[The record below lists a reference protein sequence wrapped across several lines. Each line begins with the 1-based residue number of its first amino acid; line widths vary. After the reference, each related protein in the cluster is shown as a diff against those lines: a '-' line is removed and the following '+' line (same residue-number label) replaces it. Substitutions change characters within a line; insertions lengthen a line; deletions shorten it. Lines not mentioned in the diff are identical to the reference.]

1 MPTTLPAR
9 AELPQNR
16 TWDETSIFATRADWE
31 AACTDLVRG
40 AEAARRRQGT
50 LHGGPDALSGFLEES
65 ERLQSLLDKV
75 YIYTTLLTSV
85 DAGDQEAAAMSDRA
99 RGLAAQMGAALS
111 FAEPELIDIGLNTVR
126 GWIQGDPRLERYG
139 HWLDRLERRAR
150 HVRSAEVEELLGL
163 VADPLGAPRRA
174 HGVLADAELAFAPA
188 ADEGG
193 NLHPVAQS
201 SYAELLTRSDRV
213 LRQHAFESY
222 ADAYLGV
229 RSTVAAL
236 LSGGIKRD
244 WFYAR
249 SRGYESSVE
258 AALDSNDIPGH
269 VVGNVVD
276 SFRAHLGIW
285 HRYWRVRRSAL
296 GVSELRDYDIRAVLA
311 PDVKVSYEQAV
322 DWISEGVRP
331 LGEDYVEILRR
342 GALEERWVDVYP
354 NRGKRLGA
362 FSTGSQGTH
371 PFIMMSFGGNVF
383 GLSTLAHELGHSM
396 HTYFATHTQPFVYSD
411 YGIFVAEVASN
422 MHQALVRAHLLETQK
437 DRNLQ
442 IALLEEAMSNFHR
455 YLLVM
460 PTLCRLELEMHARIE
475 RGEPLTAD
483 GLSELIGDW
492 LSEAYG
498 GELVMDRPRAS
509 MLWAQFH
516 THLYSN
522 FYVYQYTTGIGGAQ
536 ALARTVLA
544 GGEEGAAAVD
554 RYRSFLSAGGSL
566 YPLDALRLAGV
577 DLGSREPVDL
587 AFEALDGVV
596 TRLEDLLG

>member
-1 MPTTLPAR
+1 MSTTLPSR

-31 AACTDLVRG
+31 AACTDLLQG
-40 AEAARRRQGT
+40 AEAVRRLQGT
-50 LHGGPDALSGFLEES
+50 LHEGPDALAGFLEES

-85 DAGDQEAAAMSDRA
+85 DAGDQEAAAMGDRA
-99 RGLAAQMGAALS
+99 RGLAAQVVAALS
-111 FAEPELIDIGLNTVR
+111 FAEPELIATGLDTVR
-126 GWIQGDPRLERYG
+126 GWIQGDPRLERYA

-163 VADPLGAPRRA
+163 AGDPLGAPRMA
-174 HGVLADAELAFAPA
+174 HGVLADGELAFAPA
-188 ADEGG
+188 ADRDG

-229 RSTVAAL
+229 RKTIAAL
-236 LSGGIKRD
+236 LSGGVKRD

-249 SRGYESSVE
+249 SRGYQSSVE

-269 VVGNVVD
+269 VVANVVD
-276 SFRAHLGIW
+276 SFRAHVGIW

-296 GVSELRDYDIRAVLA
+296 GVSELRDYDARAVLA

-422 MHQALVRAHLLETQK
+422 MHQALVRAHLLETQD

-442 IALLEEAMSNFHR
+442 IAVLEEAMTNFHR

-483 GLSELIGDW
+483 GLSALIGDW

-498 GELVMDRPRAS
+498 GELVMDRERAS
-509 MLWAQFH
+509 ML
-516 THLYSN
+516 
-522 FYVYQYTTGIGGAQ
+522 
-536 ALARTVLA
+536 
-544 GGEEGAAAVD
+544 
-554 RYRSFLSAGGSL
+554 
-566 YPLDALRLAGV
+566 
-577 DLGSREPVDL
+577 
-587 AFEALDGVV
+587 
-596 TRLEDLLG
+596 

>member
-1 MPTTLPAR
+1 MPATLPTR
-9 AELPQNR
+9 GELPQDR
-16 TWDETSIFATRADWE
+16 TWDETSIFGTRAGWE
-31 AACTDLVRG
+31 SACTDLVQG
-40 AEAARRRQGT
+40 AEAVRRRQGT
-50 LHGGPDALSGFLEES
+50 LHEGPAALAGFLEES
-65 ERLQSLLDKV
+65 EGLLSLLDKV
-75 YIYTTLLTSV
+75 YIYTTLLTAV
-85 DAGDQEAAAMSDRA
+85 DAGDQEAAAMGDRA
-99 RGLAAQMGAALS
+99 RGLAAQVAAALS
-111 FAEPELIDIGLNTVR
+111 FAEPELIATGLATVR
-126 GWIQGDPRLERYG
+126 GWIQTDPRLERYG
-139 HWLDRLERRAR
+139 HWLDRLQRRAR

-163 VADPLGAPRRA
+163 VGDPLGAPRRA
-174 HGVLADAELAFAPA
+174 HGALADAELAFAPA
-188 ADEGG
+188 ADRDG
-193 NLHPVAQS
+193 NLHPVAQG

-213 LRQHAFESY
+213 VRRHAFESY

-229 RSTVAAL
+229 RNTIAAL

-244 WFYAR
+244 WFYAGA
-249 SRGYESSVE
+249 RGYQSSVE
-258 AALDSNDIPGH
+258 AALDANDVPGH
-269 VVGNVVD
+269 IVGNVVD

-285 HRYWRVRRSAL
+285 HRYWRVRRTAL
-296 GVSELRDYDIRAVLA
+296 GLSELRDYDLRAVLA

-322 DWISEGVRP
+322 DWVSEGVRP

-396 HTYFATHTQPFVYSD
+396 HTYFATHTQPFVYSE

-422 MHQALVRAHLLETQK
+422 MHQALVRAHLLETEG

-442 IALLEEAMSNFHR
+442 IALLEEAMSNYHR
-455 YLLVM
+455 YLLIM
-460 PTLCRLELEMHARIE
+460 PTLCRLELEMHARVE
-475 RGEPLTAD
+475 RGEPLTAE
-483 GLSELIGDW
+483 GLSGLIGDW

-498 GELVMDRPRAS
+498 GEVVMDRTRAS

-522 FYVYQYTTGIGGAQ
+522 FYVYQYTTGIAGAQ
-536 ALARTVLA
+536 ALAPGVLA
-544 GGEEGAAAVD
+544 GGDGGAAAVD
-554 RYRSFLSAGGSL
+554 RYRAFLSAGGSL

-577 DLGSREPVDL
+577 DLSAREPVDL

-596 TRLEDLLG
+596 TRLEELLG

>member
-9 AELPQNR
+9 SELPQNR
-16 TWDETSIFATRADWE
+16 TWDEASIFATRTDWE
-31 AACTDLVRG
+31 AACTDLLQG
-40 AEAARRRQGT
+40 AEAVRRRQGT
-50 LHGGPDALSGFLEES
+50 LHQGPDALAGYLEES
-65 ERLQSLLDKV
+65 ERVLSLLDKV
-75 YIYTTLLTSV
+75 FIYTTLVTSV
-85 DAGDQEAAAMSDRA
+85 DAGDQEAAAMADRV
-99 RGLAAQMGAALS
+99 RGLAAQVQAALS
-111 FAEPELIDIGLNTVR
+111 FADPELIAIGLATVR
-126 GWIQGDPRLERYG
+126 GWIETDPRLERYA
-139 HWLDRLERRAR
+139 HWLDRLEKRAR

-163 VADPLGAPRRA
+163 VGDPLGAARRA

-188 ADEGG
+188 ADSGG
-193 NLHPVAQS
+193 TVHPVAQG
-201 SYAELLTRSDRV
+201 SYAELLTRSDRT

-229 RSTVAAL
+229 RSTIAAL
-236 LSGGIKRD
+236 LSGGVKRD

-249 SRGYESSVE
+249 ARGYRSSVE
-258 AALDSNDIPGH
+258 AALDANDIPGQ

-276 SFRAHLGIW
+276 SFRAHVGIW

-296 GVSELRDYDIRAVLA
+296 GLGELRDYDTRAVLA
-311 PDVKVSYEQAV
+311 PEVEVSYEQAV

-331 LGEDYVEILRR
+331 LGDDYVSILRR
-342 GALEERWVDVYP
+342 GALEQRWVDVYP

-396 HTYFATHTQPFVYSD
+396 HTYFATHAQPYVYSD

-442 IALLEEAMSNFHR
+442 IAVLEEAMSNYHR

-483 GLSELIGDW
+483 GLSALIGDW

-498 GELVMDRPRAS
+498 GEVVMDRPRAS

-536 ALARTVLA
+536 ALARGVLA
-544 GGEEGAAAVD
+544 GGAEGAAAVE
-554 RYRSFLSAGGSL
+554 RYRSFLSAGSSL

-577 DLGSREPVDL
+577 DLASREPVDL
-587 AFEALDGVV
+587 AFAALDGVV
-596 TRLEDLLG
+596 TRLEELLG